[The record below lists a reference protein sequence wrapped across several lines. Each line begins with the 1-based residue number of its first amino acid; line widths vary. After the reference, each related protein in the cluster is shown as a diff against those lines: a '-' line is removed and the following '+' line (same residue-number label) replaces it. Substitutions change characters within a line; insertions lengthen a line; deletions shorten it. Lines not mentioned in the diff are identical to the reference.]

1 MPETLVGTVTHY
13 YGHIGV
19 AGIDVTKPL
28 EVGDTIHLH
37 GATTDFVQPVE
48 SIQIEHAAVAEAK
61 PGDEIGIK
69 VGERVHEHDKVFK
82 IAV

>member
-48 SIQIEHAAVAEAK
+48 SIQIDHDAVEHVD
-61 PGDEIGIK
+61 PGAQIGL
-69 VGERVHEHDKVFK
+69 RVRDRVREHDQVFK
-82 IAV
+82 VD